1 MILVLPISLS
11 YAVLKND
18 SRKNVPYASV
28 LTGFVLGAVYSFA
41 ECMFSSSY
49 YLVRYAVFPN
59 YAFYLFF
66 EVLLPCF
73 FCTAACLIFI
83 KKRDKALL
91 SLYFVLA
98 AFYSVFM
105 PARIIHRNA
114 VFDWYLLFV
123 KPVVCVGMLFALKY
137 AFSLLNDRLN
147 GAAPKSALPQLI
159 LCAALIVPPAIDVM
173 HLLASPLWTIALAGA
188 AYVLCALWGCRQFPS
203 GSPSSKDTFLQG

>member
-1 MILVLPISLS
+1 MRFFRTTLFTFG
-11 YAVLKND
+11 LKYCCP
-18 SRKNVPYASV
+18 V
-28 LTGFVLGAVYSFA
+28 
-41 ECMFSSSY
+41 
-49 YLVRYAVFPN
+49 
-59 YAFYLFF
+59 
-66 EVLLPCF
+66 F

-147 GAAPKSALPQLI
+147 GTAPKSALPQLI

-173 HLLASPLWTIALAGA
+173 HLLASPVWTIALASA
-188 AYVLCALWGCRQFPS
+188 AYVLFALWGCRQFPS
-203 GSPSSKDTFLQG
+203 GTVSSKDTFLQG

>member
-1 MILVLPISLS
+1 MILVLPISLA

-18 SRKNVPYASV
+18 SRENAPYASV
-28 LTGFVLGAVYSFA
+28 LVGLVLGALYSFV
-41 ECMFSSSY
+41 ECMFTSSY
-49 YLVRYAVFPN
+49 YLVRYAFFPN
-59 YAFYLFF
+59 YAFYLCF

-83 KKRDKALL
+83 KKRDQALL
-91 SLYFVLA
+91 SLFFVLA

-123 KPVVCVGMLFALKY
+123 KPVVYTDMLFVLKY

-159 LCAALIVPPAIDVM
+159 LCAALLVPPAIDVM
-173 HLLASPLWTIALAGA
+173 HLLATPVWTIALASA
-188 AYVLCALWGCRQFPS
+188 AYVLFALWGCRQF
-203 GSPSSKDTFLQG
+203 SSENIFRQR